1 MVLRENRAETQRA
14 ETQRAETQRAETQR
28 AETETRCSVIAM
40 KECTWFKKHNVE
52 LSLP

>member
-1 MVLRENRAETQRA
+1 MVVRENRAETQRA
-14 ETQRAETQRAETQR
+14 ETQRAETQRGI
-28 AETETRCSVIAM
+28 VIAM

>member
-14 ETQRAETQRAETQR
+14 ETQGAETQRAETQR
-28 AETETRCSVIAM
+28 AETRRAVIAM
-40 KECTWFKKHNVE
+40 EECTWFKKHNVE